1 VTTPFDLSH
10 RTGSANGPY
19 QPVRRRALPR
29 AVPGENVAR
38 VSAACSPRVIE
49 IAEQVEQ
56 ATASLAGASVRLKSR
71 VQVADLPEKPAGEE
85 PPDLLYALWR
95 YLAGDV
101 GANAIRVTD
110 VSDREDY

>member
-1 VTTPFDLSH
+1 
-10 RTGSANGPY
+10 
-19 QPVRRRALPR
+19 
-29 AVPGENVAR
+29 
-38 VSAACSPRVIE
+38 
-49 IAEQVEQ
+49 
-56 ATASLAGASVRLKSR
+56 LKSR

-85 PPDLLYALWR
+85 PPDLLYALRR